1 MSFTLIE
8 FINDYVRVNDKY
20 ENVTIKKKY
29 EMDSWDDLQN
39 LLLTL
44 IDFSTKTIKFEVRKE
59 ATNEQ

>member
-20 ENVTIKKKY
+20 ENVTIEKKY